1 MERIIIFLLLF
12 ILLSGVKP
20 VFSQD
25 ASNLSNLITAQ
36 NIKYQDCTKVFNVD
50 NITLLYMVIS
60 SINANRFTIDEIQS
74 KSGYVMFT
82 AVNKKFLASVSNVN
96 TNQAMLR
103 ITPVDNNYYFQPG
116 IYLNIFKYIDM
127 SLKSKVE
134 TFYFTENQSDN

>member
-12 ILLSGVKP
+12 ISLSGVKP